1 MPESMVMR
9 YMCPEA
15 TSKVISGYSAPYS
28 AGKRSKASIGRFSHI
43 VPGLPDVLLG
53 LRRAVWWRAA
63 EGLLGPKNFT
73 NINQQARLAE
83 LNISVRNWWS
93 SEDIDSKNSRPR
105 VSIAFG
111 EDDPLLKDFKGVLEK
126 TFGLD
131 AGGRPIRGTWISGA
145 GHYPVE
151 EKPETVG
158 HLVRRFVDE

>member
-15 TSKVISGYSAPYS
+15 TSEVISGYSAPYS
-28 AGKRSKASIGRFSHI
+28 ASTRSKASVGRFSHI

-53 LRRAVWWRAA
+53 FPRATWWRAV
-63 EGLLGPKNFT
+63 EGLLRPKNFT

-83 LNISVRNWWS
+83 LNISVRKWWS
-93 SEDIDSKNSRPR
+93 SEAIDVKNTRPR

-131 AGGRPIRGTWISGA
+131 AEDRQIKGNWISGA
-145 GHYPVE
+145 GNYPVE

-158 HLVRRFVDE
+158 HLVRRFVEK

>member
-1 MPESMVMR
+1 MPESLVMR

-15 TSKVISGYSAPYS
+15 TSEDISGYSAPYS
-28 AGKRSKASIGRFSHI
+28 ASTRSKASIGRFSHI
-43 VPGLPDVLLG
+43 VPGFPDVLLG
-53 LRRAVWWRAA
+53 LRRAAWWRAV

-83 LNISVRNWWS
+83 LNISVRKWWS
-93 SEDIDSKNSRPR
+93 SENIDRKNIRPQI
-105 VSIAFG
+105 SIAFG

-131 AGGRPIRGTWISGA
+131 NEDRPVKGTWIPGA

-158 HLVRRFVDE
+158 HLARQFVDE